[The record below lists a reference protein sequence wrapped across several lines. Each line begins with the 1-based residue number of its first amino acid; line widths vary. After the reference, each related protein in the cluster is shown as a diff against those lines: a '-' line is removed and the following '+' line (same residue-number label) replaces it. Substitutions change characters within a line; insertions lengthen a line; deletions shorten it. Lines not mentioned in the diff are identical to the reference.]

1 MPWGLANCVVLRT
14 VKASARNSSLDARKC
29 RSSLIKIGRRAAGR
43 GRKADCAT
51 GCQGRLWLRHEIARA
66 EPARKR
72 RIRNLTEADR
82 IRSVS
87 VSAAGRVPRA
97 IVEIGYREREARVP
111 DHQAIG
117 LIWSD
122 RVNTAKSV
130 GLFLWLSLLLSFPE
144 DRASSSRSSFERRL
158 ISLIFAGRNRIIMI
172 RRELPLT
179 VIASQVEP
187 VA

>member
-1 MPWGLANCVVLRT
+1 MNL
-14 VKASARNSSLDARKC
+14 
-29 RSSLIKIGRRAAGR
+29 
-43 GRKADCAT
+43 
-51 GCQGRLWLRHEIARA
+51 A
-66 EPARKR
+66 EPDFRPGL
-72 RIRNLTEADR
+72 NE
-82 IRSVS
+82 S
-87 VSAAGRVPRA
+87 
-97 IVEIGYREREARVP
+97 
-111 DHQAIG
+111 IG

-130 GLFLWLSLLLSFPE
+130 GLFLSLSLLSFPE

-179 VIASQVEP
+179 VVASQVEP

>member
-1 MPWGLANCVVLRT
+1 MNL
-14 VKASARNSSLDARKC
+14 
-29 RSSLIKIGRRAAGR
+29 
-43 GRKADCAT
+43 
-51 GCQGRLWLRHEIARA
+51 A
-66 EPARKR
+66 EPDFRPGL
-72 RIRNLTEADR
+72 NE
-82 IRSVS
+82 S
-87 VSAAGRVPRA
+87 
-97 IVEIGYREREARVP
+97 
-111 DHQAIG
+111 IG

-130 GLFLWLSLLLSFPE
+130 GLFLSLSLLLSFLE

-158 ISLIFAGRNRIIMI
+158 ISLIFACLNRIIMI

>member
-1 MPWGLANCVVLRT
+1 
-14 VKASARNSSLDARKC
+14 
-29 RSSLIKIGRRAAGR
+29 
-43 GRKADCAT
+43 
-51 GCQGRLWLRHEIARA
+51 
-66 EPARKR
+66 
-72 RIRNLTEADR
+72 
-82 IRSVS
+82 
-87 VSAAGRVPRA
+87 
-97 IVEIGYREREARVP
+97 VER
-111 DHQAIG
+111 IG

-130 GLFLWLSLLLSFPE
+130 GLFLSLSLHGSFPE

-179 VIASQVEP
+179 VIASPVEP